1 MPRARCAS
9 GSRRSRRSGSAT
21 ARRGGR
27 RAFGNDVVWVGATSV
42 PFADVVASAYL
53 ARVQLWSDGFYATPK
68 LYWDQ
73 SKLQG
78 RPFYYYSYG
87 AAVSEVVIDTLTGEC
102 ARCAW
107 TRCTTSARRSIPR
120 STSARS
126 KARSSRAWAGSRP
139 RSCGG
144 TRAAS

>member
-1 MPRARCAS
+1 MFAAKQ
-9 GSRRSRRSGSAT
+9 
-21 ARRGGR
+21 
-27 RAFGNDVVWVGATSV
+27 FGDGKVDAADVKFANDFVWVGGNGV
-42 PFADVVASAYL
+42 PFGEVIAKAYL

-87 AAVSEVVIDTLTGEC
+87 AAVSEVVIDTLTGEMRTLRVD
-102 ARCAW
+102 ALHDVGA
-107 TRCTTSARRSIPR
+107 SLNPALDIG
-120 STSARS
+120 RS
-126 KARSSRAWAGSRP
+126 KARSSRGWAGSRP